1 MKKNWKT
8 GVCRTV
14 LALSISL
21 AAAGIAMAE
30 EGGDTVFV
38 PGTSVNGLGIADLTV
53 DEAAERIGSFYTKDY
68 TLTIKERGGKQET
81 ITGEQIGFSVKL
93 PDGFLQEKLNQQNAG
108 GRVFGPDVDNK
119 YKTDMVSS
127 FQSERLEQ
135 SIQALDCITGN
146 GATAAAD
153 ARISDY
159 AEGEAF
165 TVIPEIRGNQVD
177 PEKAA
182 EAIRAAVHTG
192 AMEVDLEAL
201 GCYIEPRI
209 YSGDETLK
217 ALCDTMNQCREMEIT
232 YAIGEES
239 QVLPAVEI
247 CSWITGASEG
257 QIQVDREKAGAW
269 IGNLAAQYDTA
280 GKTRQFSTVSG
291 RIAEVTG
298 PYGWKIDQAAETDAL
313 IAMIRSGQ
321 SQTREPQYAS
331 TAAVRGEQDWGST
344 YAEVD
349 LTGQH
354 VYLVKDGAVIW
365 DAPCVTGN
373 ISKKYDTPP
382 GIFPL
387 TYKQKD
393 KVLRG
398 AKRADG
404 TYEYE
409 SPVSFWMPFNGG
421 IGFHDANWRSS
432 FGGEIYKTGGSHGC
446 INLPPDRVPAFY
458 EQVYKGMPVISTIL
472 RKK

>member
-182 EAIRAAVHTG
+182 EAIRAAVHIG

-232 YAIGEES
+232 YIIGEES

-458 EQVYKGMPVISTIL
+458 EQVYKGMPVICYL
-472 RKK
+472 

>member
-119 YKTDMVSS
+119 YKTDMISS

-232 YAIGEES
+232 YIIGEES

-291 RIAEVTG
+291 RVAEVTG

-458 EQVYKGMPVISTIL
+458 EQVYKGMPVICYL
-472 RKK
+472 

>member
-209 YSGDETLK
+209 YSGDETLE

-232 YAIGEES
+232 YIIGEES

-458 EQVYKGMPVISTIL
+458 EQVYKGMPVICYL
-472 RKK
+472 

>member
-217 ALCDTMNQCREMEIT
+217 ALCDTMNQCREMEIA
-232 YAIGEES
+232 YIIGEES

-458 EQVYKGMPVISTIL
+458 EQVYKGMPVICYL
-472 RKK
+472 

>member
-21 AAAGIAMAE
+21 AAVGTAMAE

-119 YKTDMVSS
+119 YKIDMVSS

-232 YAIGEES
+232 YIIGEES
-239 QVLPAVEI
+239 QVLPAAEI

-421 IGFHDANWRSS
+421 IGFHDSNWRSS

-458 EQVYKGMPVISTIL
+458 EQVYKGMPVICYL
-472 RKK
+472 

>member
-21 AAAGIAMAE
+21 AAVGTAMAE

-232 YAIGEES
+232 YIIGEES
-239 QVLPAVEI
+239 QVLPAAEI

-458 EQVYKGMPVISTIL
+458 EQVYKGMPVICYL
-472 RKK
+472 

>member
-21 AAAGIAMAE
+21 AAVGTAMAE

-232 YAIGEES
+232 YIIGEES
-239 QVLPAVEI
+239 QVLPAAEI

-331 TAAVRGEQDWGST
+331 TAAVRGEQDWGSI

-458 EQVYKGMPVISTIL
+458 EQVYKGMPVICYL
-472 RKK
+472 

>member
-232 YAIGEES
+232 YIIGEES

-291 RIAEVTG
+291 RITEVTG

-458 EQVYKGMPVISTIL
+458 EQVYKGMPVICYL
-472 RKK
+472 

>member
-21 AAAGIAMAE
+21 AAVGIAMAE

-127 FQSERLEQ
+127 FQRERLEQ

-182 EAIRAAVHTG
+182 EAICAAVHTG

-232 YAIGEES
+232 YIIGEES

-458 EQVYKGMPVISTIL
+458 EKVYKGMPVICYL
-472 RKK
+472 

>member
-232 YAIGEES
+232 YIIGEES

-458 EQVYKGMPVISTIL
+458 EQVYKEMPVICYL
-472 RKK
+472 

>member
-21 AAAGIAMAE
+21 AAVGTAMAE

-232 YAIGEES
+232 YTIGEES
-239 QVLPAVEI
+239 QVLPAAEI

-458 EQVYKGMPVISTIL
+458 EQVYKGMPVICYL
-472 RKK
+472 

>member
-165 TVIPEIRGNQVD
+165 TVIPEIQGNQVD

-458 EQVYKGMPVISTIL
+458 EQVYKGMPVICYL
-472 RKK
+472 

>member
-232 YAIGEES
+232 YIIGEES

-458 EQVYKGMPVISTIL
+458 EQVYTGMPVICYL
-472 RKK
+472 

>member
-21 AAAGIAMAE
+21 AAVGIAMAE

-119 YKTDMVSS
+119 YKTDMISS

-232 YAIGEES
+232 YIIGEES

-291 RIAEVTG
+291 RVAEVTG

-458 EQVYKGMPVISTIL
+458 EQVYKGMPVICYL
-472 RKK
+472 

>member
-232 YAIGEES
+232 YIIGEES

-458 EQVYKGMPVISTIL
+458 EQVYKGMPVICYL
-472 RKK
+472 

>member
-232 YAIGEES
+232 YIIGEES

-291 RIAEVTG
+291 RVAEVTG

-458 EQVYKGMPVISTIL
+458 EQVYKGMPVICYL
-472 RKK
+472 

>member
-1 MKKNWKT
+1 MKKNWRT

-21 AAAGIAMAE
+21 AAVGTAMAE

-182 EAIRAAVHTG
+182 EAIRAAVHAG

-232 YAIGEES
+232 YIIGEES
-239 QVLPAVEI
+239 QVLPAAEI

-257 QIQVDREKAGAW
+257 QIKVDREKAGAW

-458 EQVYKGMPVISTIL
+458 EQVYKGMPVICYL
-472 RKK
+472 

>member
-21 AAAGIAMAE
+21 AAVGTAMAE

-68 TLTIKERGGKQET
+68 TLTIKERGGKQEI

-232 YAIGEES
+232 YTIGEES
-239 QVLPAVEI
+239 QVLPAAEI

-354 VYLVKDGAVIW
+354 VYLMKDGAVIW

-458 EQVYKGMPVISTIL
+458 EQVYKGMPVICYL
-472 RKK
+472 

>member
-21 AAAGIAMAE
+21 AAVGIAMAE

-127 FQSERLEQ
+127 FQRERLEQ

-232 YAIGEES
+232 YIIGEES

-458 EQVYKGMPVISTIL
+458 EQVYKGMPVICYL
-472 RKK
+472 

>member
-21 AAAGIAMAE
+21 AAVGTAMAE

-119 YKTDMVSS
+119 YKIDMVSS

-135 SIQALDCITGN
+135 SIQDLDCITGN

-232 YAIGEES
+232 YIIGEES
-239 QVLPAVEI
+239 QVLPAAEI

-321 SQTREPQYAS
+321 SQTRELQYAS

-458 EQVYKGMPVISTIL
+458 EQVYKGMPVICYL
-472 RKK
+472 

>member
-127 FQSERLEQ
+127 FQRERLEQ

-232 YAIGEES
+232 YIIGEES

-393 KVLRG
+393 KVLWG

-458 EQVYKGMPVISTIL
+458 EQVYKGMPVICYL
-472 RKK
+472 

>member
-21 AAAGIAMAE
+21 AAVGTAMAE

-127 FQSERLEQ
+127 FQIERLEQ

-232 YAIGEES
+232 YIIGEES
-239 QVLPAVEI
+239 QVLPAAEI

-458 EQVYKGMPVISTIL
+458 EQVYKGMPVICYL
-472 RKK
+472 

>member
-21 AAAGIAMAE
+21 AAVGIAMAE

-232 YAIGEES
+232 YIIGEES

-291 RIAEVTG
+291 RVAEVTG

-458 EQVYKGMPVISTIL
+458 EQVYKGMPVICYL
-472 RKK
+472 

>member
-232 YAIGEES
+232 YASGEES

-458 EQVYKGMPVISTIL
+458 EQVYKGMPVICYL
-472 RKK
+472 

>member
-21 AAAGIAMAE
+21 AAVGIAMAE

-38 PGTSVNGLGIADLTV
+38 PGTSVNGLGIANLTV

-153 ARISDY
+153 ARISAY

-217 ALCDTMNQCREMEIT
+217 TLCDTMNQCREMEIT
-232 YAIGEES
+232 YTIGEES

-458 EQVYKGMPVISTIL
+458 EQVYKGMPVICYL
-472 RKK
+472 

>member
-177 PEKAA
+177 PEKAS

-458 EQVYKGMPVISTIL
+458 EQVYKGMPVICYL
-472 RKK
+472 

>member
-21 AAAGIAMAE
+21 AAVGTAMAE
-30 EGGDTVFV
+30 EGGDAVFV

-53 DEAAERIGSFYTKDY
+53 DEAVERIGSFYTKDY

-232 YAIGEES
+232 YIIGEES
-239 QVLPAVEI
+239 QVLPAAEI

-269 IGNLAAQYDTA
+269 IGNLAARYDTA

-458 EQVYKGMPVISTIL
+458 EQVYKGMPVICYL
-472 RKK
+472 

>member
-21 AAAGIAMAE
+21 AAVGTAMAE

-192 AMEVDLEAL
+192 AVEVDLEAL
-201 GCYIEPRI
+201 GCYIEPQI

-232 YAIGEES
+232 YTIGEES
-239 QVLPAVEI
+239 QVLPAAEI

-458 EQVYKGMPVISTIL
+458 EQVYKGMPVICYL
-472 RKK
+472 

>member
-53 DEAAERIGSFYTKDY
+53 DEAAERIGSFYTKEY

-232 YAIGEES
+232 YIIGEES

-458 EQVYKGMPVISTIL
+458 EQVYKGMPVICYL
-472 RKK
+472 

>member
-1 MKKNWKT
+1 MKKNWKSH
-8 GVCRTV
+8 VCRIAM
-14 LALSISL
+14 ALSISL
-21 AAAGIAMAE
+21 AAVGTAMAE

-53 DEAAERIGSFYTKDY
+53 DEAAERIGSFYTRDY
-68 TLTIKERGGKQET
+68 TLTIKERGGKTET
-81 ITGEQIGFSVKL
+81 ITGDQIGFSVKL
-93 PDGFLQEKLNQQNAG
+93 PDGFLQEKLNQQNAA

-119 YKTDMVSS
+119 YKTDMISS
-127 FQSERLEQ
+127 FQKEQLEQ
-135 SIQALDCITGN
+135 AIGALDCITGN
-146 GATAAAD
+146 GMTAAAD

-165 TVIPEIRGNQVD
+165 TVIPEIRGNQTD
-177 PEKAA
+177 PEKTA
-182 EAIRAAVHTG
+182 EVIRTAVQTG
-192 AMEVDLEAL
+192 LMEVDLEAS
-201 GCYIEPRI
+201 GCYIEPKI

-217 ALCDTMNQCREMEIT
+217 ALCDTMNQCRKMEIIYT
-232 YAIGEES
+232 IGEES
-239 QVLPAVEI
+239 QVLSAGEI

-257 QIQVDREKAGAW
+257 KIQVDREKAGAW

-313 IAMIRSGQ
+313 IAMIQSGQ
-321 SQTREPQYAS
+321 SRAREPQYAS

-387 TYKQKD
+387 AYKQKD

-432 FGGEIYKTGGSHGC
+432 FGGEINKTGGSHGC

-458 EQVYKGMPVISTIL
+458 EQVYKGMPVICYL
-472 RKK
+472 

>member
-21 AAAGIAMAE
+21 AAVGTAMAE

-68 TLTIKERGGKQET
+68 TLTIKERGGKKET

-93 PDGFLQEKLNQQNAG
+93 PDGFLQEKLNQQNAA

-232 YAIGEES
+232 YIIGEES
-239 QVLPAVEI
+239 QVLPAAEI
-247 CSWITGASEG
+247 CSWITGSSEG

-458 EQVYKGMPVISTIL
+458 EQVYKGMPVICYL
-472 RKK
+472 

>member
-38 PGTSVNGLGIADLTV
+38 PGTSVNGLGIAGLTV

-127 FQSERLEQ
+127 FQRERLEQ

-232 YAIGEES
+232 YIIGEES

-458 EQVYKGMPVISTIL
+458 EQVYKGMPVICYL
-472 RKK
+472 

>member
-21 AAAGIAMAE
+21 AAVGTAMAE

-68 TLTIKERGGKQET
+68 TLMIKERGGKQET

-232 YAIGEES
+232 YTIGEES
-239 QVLPAVEI
+239 QVLPAAEI

-458 EQVYKGMPVISTIL
+458 EQVYKGMPVICYL
-472 RKK
+472 

>member
-21 AAAGIAMAE
+21 AAAGIAMAK

-232 YAIGEES
+232 YIIGEES

-458 EQVYKGMPVISTIL
+458 EQVYKGMPVICYL
-472 RKK
+472 

>member
-127 FQSERLEQ
+127 FQRERLEQ

-217 ALCDTMNQCREMEIT
+217 ALCDTKNQCREMEIT
-232 YAIGEES
+232 YIIGEES

-458 EQVYKGMPVISTIL
+458 EQVYKGMPVICYL
-472 RKK
+472 

>member
-21 AAAGIAMAE
+21 AAVGTAMAE

-165 TVIPEIRGNQVD
+165 MVIPEIRGNQVD

-232 YAIGEES
+232 YTIGEES
-239 QVLPAVEI
+239 QVLPAAEI

-257 QIQVDREKAGAW
+257 QIQVNREKAGAW

-458 EQVYKGMPVISTIL
+458 EQVYKGMPVICYL
-472 RKK
+472 

>member
-21 AAAGIAMAE
+21 AAVGIAMAE

-127 FQSERLEQ
+127 FQRERLEQ

-192 AMEVDLEAL
+192 ALEVDLEAL

-232 YAIGEES
+232 YIIGEES

-458 EQVYKGMPVISTIL
+458 EQVYKGMPVICYL
-472 RKK
+472 